1 MQAVFG
7 ANKHWNASLRA
18 WNRTHTSRRRKEFY
32 TDQASMRE
40 NQLPPRVGRDL
51 HLAAERKVL
60 SRVRNMHSQ
69 CVRPA
74 FVNGE
79 HVVIR
84 WMFVFEWLDG
94 SVTKME
100 EIAYQRWEAER
111 IAEEQFFY
119 DPGQL
124 KAP

>member
-1 MQAVFG
+1 
-7 ANKHWNASLRA
+7 
-18 WNRTHTSRRRKEFY
+18 
-32 TDQASMRE
+32 MRE
-40 NQLPPRVGRDL
+40 NQLPPRSVVISIL
-51 HLAAERKVL
+51 AERKVL

-100 EIAYQRWEAER
+100 ELAYQR
-111 IAEEQFFY
+111 
-119 DPGQL
+119 
-124 KAP
+124 